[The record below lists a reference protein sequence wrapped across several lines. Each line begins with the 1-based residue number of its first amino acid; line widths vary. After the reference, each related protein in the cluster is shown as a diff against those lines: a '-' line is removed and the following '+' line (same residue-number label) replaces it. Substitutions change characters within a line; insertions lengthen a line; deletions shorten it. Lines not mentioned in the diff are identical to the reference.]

1 MHKVVATIDGR
12 DITAAE
18 QIVASI
24 RAGNYVET
32 AAAAAGIAKE
42 TLYEWLRVGANAR
55 HKPAHGKGSR
65 TAHERRCIEFSDA
78 VAAAVAASE
87 SEAVARLEQIA
98 RGGLAVKVETV
109 KVDATGN
116 VIERT
121 TRTEQTLPDARVLE
135 WRLERRFS
143 KRWGQKGSL
152 EVTGADG
159 GPIIVDTLDARTMI
173 ERALDR
179 IEARMA
185 SPQPAAIDVSVTD
198 TVVGDGEAEG
208 AADEGGSAL
217 HR

>member
-1 MHKVVATIDGR
+1 MPGGRPSAMNKIVATIDGR

-32 AAAAAGIAKE
+32 AAAAAGVHKD

-55 HKPAHGKGSR
+55 VKPTHGKGAR

-98 RGGLAVKVETV
+98 RGGIAVKVETV
-109 KVDATGN
+109 KVDGTGN
-116 VIERT
+116 VLEHT

-143 KRWGQKGSL
+143 KRWGQKASL
-152 EVTGADG
+152 ELTGADG
-159 GPIIVDTLDARTMI
+159 GAITIETADARAMI
-173 ERALDR
+173 ERELER
-179 IEARMA
+179 IEQRLAA
-185 SPQPAAIDVSVTD
+185 TPQPAAPSPE
-198 TVVGDGEAEG
+198 GAEPEAEG
-208 AADEGGSAL
+208 
-217 HR
+217 